1 MTKRRN
7 QRRGQPIYALG
18 GLVSL
23 WMAGRVIAII
33 LPGSVPA
40 DMPQVN
46 FPPASELVA
55 KHEAEQ
61 ENATAL
67 SQAHSVA
74 GPTEGQQVL
83 TPMPSQIVSPYAAQ
97 QHPLPGLGLLA
108 PAVEPSPLANPV
120 ATAPVAP
127 SRPNPA
133 LAGGHQLLFL
143 AVFSQIPIP
152 AELLP
157 QPGVARQ
164 GRLKPAERP
173 AARRWSGDGWLL
185 LRRGG
190 GVPALAAI
198 GGAYGASQAGMVL
211 RYRIDTASAHRPS
224 AYLRTSA
231 ALSAVRE
238 QEVALGFAAR
248 PIARLPVIAM
258 AEVRATR
265 TPTGTRA
272 RPALALVTEIPPVA
286 LPLRLKAEAYGQAGW
301 VGGSGATAFVDGQ
314 MRLERRLARL
324 GGADISAGGG
334 MWGGAQKGASR
345 LDAGPTA
352 RITLH
357 PTEQSTLRVAAD
369 WRFRVAGKAAPQSG
383 PAITL
388 SAGF

>member
-1 MTKRRN
+1 MTKRGN

-46 FPPASELVA
+46 FPPASELVVKQGA
-55 KHEAEQ
+55 GQ
-61 ENATAL
+61 ENATLL
-67 SQAHSVA
+67 SQTHGVA
-74 GPTEGQQVL
+74 RPMEGQAL
-83 TPMPSQIVSPYAAQ
+83 TPMPSQIVPPYAAQ
-97 QHPLPGLGLLA
+97 QHLLPGLGPLA

-120 ATAPVAP
+120 AMAPVAP
-127 SRPNPA
+127 ARPNPS

-143 AVFSQIPIP
+143 AAFSQIPIP

-164 GRLKPAERP
+164 DRPKPAERP
-173 AARRWSGDGWLL
+173 ATRRWSGDGWLL

-190 GVPALAAI
+190 GVPVLAAI

-211 RYRIDTASAHRPS
+211 RYRIDSVSAHRPS

-258 AEVRATR
+258 AEARAMR

-334 MWGGAQKGASR
+334 MWGGAQKDASR